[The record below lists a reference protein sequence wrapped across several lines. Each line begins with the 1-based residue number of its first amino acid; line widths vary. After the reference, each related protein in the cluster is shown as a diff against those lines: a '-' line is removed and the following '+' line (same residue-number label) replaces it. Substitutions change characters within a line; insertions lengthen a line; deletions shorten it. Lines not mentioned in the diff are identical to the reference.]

1 MYSAKMGVGR
11 GNTSGRDV
19 LVPTRAGLYCPAGD
33 FHIDP
38 TAGVDRAVITHAH
51 ADHARPGSR
60 RYLASRE
67 SLPLLRER
75 LGKVELEGLEY
86 GRPIRLGEAWVSL
99 HPAGHILG
107 SAQVR
112 VEVGGE
118 VWVHAG
124 DYKRDPDPT
133 CAPFEVVPCD
143 TFITESTFGLP
154 IYRWPPAEQVAADM
168 LRWWE
173 ANRAAGKVSVLLCYS
188 LGKAQRVLA
197 ELGRLTAQ
205 PVHLHP
211 QVEAMTAHYR
221 AAGVRFGP
229 TEPLAPDRQLP
240 PGALAILPPAAA
252 RAQLA
257 GLEVATGLVSGWMAV
272 PKRRRG
278 SVGFVVSDHAD
289 WPALV
294 ATVRATGARR
304 VLVTHGDGTVLARY
318 LREQL
323 GVDAELLAAG

>member
-1 MYSAKMGVGR
+1 MYPAKMGAGR

-75 LGKVELEGLEY
+75 LGKVELGGLEY
-86 GRPIRLGEAWVSL
+86 GRPIRLGKAWVSL

-112 VEVGGE
+112 VEV
-118 VWVHAG
+118 
-124 DYKRDPDPT
+124 
-133 CAPFEVVPCD
+133 
-143 TFITESTFGLP
+143 
-154 IYRWPPAEQVAADM
+154 
-168 LRWWE
+168 
-173 ANRAAGKVSVLLCYS
+173 
-188 LGKAQRVLA
+188 
-197 ELGRLTAQ
+197 GRLTAQ

-229 TEPLAPDRQLP
+229 TEPLAPDRQFP